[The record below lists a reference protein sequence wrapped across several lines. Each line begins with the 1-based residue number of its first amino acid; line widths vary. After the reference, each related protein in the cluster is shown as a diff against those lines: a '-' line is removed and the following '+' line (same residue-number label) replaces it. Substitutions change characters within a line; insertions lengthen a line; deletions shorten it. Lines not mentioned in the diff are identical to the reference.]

1 MYLPKF
7 MNQKLPIYSIKDR
20 LLVNYFKGF
29 LQFPGLDT
37 VEHSEGHV
45 ATLWLMLLNSF
56 FFDWNLCFINF
67 LL

>member
-1 MYLPKF
+1 

-56 FFDWNLCFINF
+56 FFD
-67 LL
+67 